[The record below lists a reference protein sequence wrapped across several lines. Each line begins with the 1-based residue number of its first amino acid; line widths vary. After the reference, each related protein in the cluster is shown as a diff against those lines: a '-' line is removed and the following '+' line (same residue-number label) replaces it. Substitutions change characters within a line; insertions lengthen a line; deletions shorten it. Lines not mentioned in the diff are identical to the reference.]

1 MDTIKTAKDLM
12 NKYSEKSTTQNNK
25 KIHPALAAGK
35 ETERGYI
42 LEILNVV
49 KSIFQRQAYIK
60 ADTENILRSLN
71 NFSSLNIPCQIPS
84 MTPKQLYL
92 CYKGGWTIKQL
103 SGLSGLDEIVIKT
116 KIENYRQNNT

>member
-1 MDTIKTAKDLM
+1 MDLIKQ
-12 NKYSEKSTTQNNK
+12 YSKKPEQAGNK
-25 KIHPALAAGK
+25 KQHPALAAGK
-35 ETERGYI
+35 ESERSYI

-49 KSIFQRQAYIK
+49 KSIFSRQNYIK
-60 ADTENILRSLN
+60 ADTENILRALN
-71 NFSSLNIPCQIPS
+71 NFHGLNIPCQIPS

>member
-1 MDTIKTAKDLM
+1 MDLIKQ
-12 NKYSEKSTTQNNK
+12 YSKKPEQAGNK
-25 KIHPALAAGK
+25 KEHPALAAGK
-35 ETERGYI
+35 ESERSYI
-42 LEILNVV
+42 LEILNIV
-49 KSIFQRQAYIK
+49 KSIFSRQNYIK

-103 SGLSGLDEIVIKT
+103 SGLSGMDEIVIKT

>member
-1 MDTIKTAKDLM
+1 MDLIKQ
-12 NKYSEKSTTQNNK
+12 YSK
-25 KIHPALAAGK
+25 KPEQSGTKKEHPAITAGK
-35 ETERGYI
+35 EKERSYI
-42 LEILNVV
+42 LEILNIV
-49 KSIFQRQAYIK
+49 KSIFSRQNYIK

-71 NFSSLNIPCQIPS
+71 NFSGLNIPCQIPS

>member
-1 MDTIKTAKDLM
+1 MDLIKQ
-12 NKYSEKSTTQNNK
+12 YSK
-25 KIHPALAAGK
+25 KPEQAGTKKEHPAITAGK

-42 LEILNVV
+42 LEILNIVKGILNLT

-60 ADTENILRSLN
+60 ADTENILRSIN
-71 NFSSLNIPCQIPS
+71 NFNSLNIPCQIPS

-92 CYKGGWTIKQL
+92 CYKGGWTIRQL
-103 SGLSGLDEIVIKT
+103 SGLSGLDEMVIKT